1 MPPPPQAH
9 RDSSSQRYN
18 TTNITWPL
26 ASQPVSRRQRQTRVI
41 ADELNELCTRPTTT
55 NATSTP
61 LTDPYQQPRHGDN
74 DKSNESAGG
83 GRKNASQNVLSYQK
97 RGCILSQRSVI
108 HVLRFL
114 SVYPARILGSAS
126 FPRLQSTQL
135 IGTVD

>member
-1 MPPPPQAH
+1 VPPPQAH

-61 LTDPYQQPRHGDN
+61 LTDRYQQPRHGDN

-83 GRKNASQNVLSYQK
+83 GDAFQNVLSYQK
-97 RGCILSQRSVI
+97 RGCILSQCSVI